1 MLIKCFL
8 VISFFLFFLRCKE
21 KGDDIVQKARVF
33 LGSFMMQ
40 DNKIFWLVQILSM
53 ISVGC
58 KNTRTIANH
67 SVLPLAVAIYN
78 IGSYTKKATNSA
90 FYKFDDEYG

>member
-21 KGDDIVQKARVF
+21 KGDDIVQKARAF
-33 LGSFMMQ
+33 LGSFIMQ

-58 KNTRTIANH
+58 KNTGAKVNH
-67 SVLPLAVAIYN
+67 SVLPFAIVIYN
-78 IGSYTKKATNSA
+78 IGSYTKKAANGA
-90 FYKFDDEYG
+90 FCKFDDEYG